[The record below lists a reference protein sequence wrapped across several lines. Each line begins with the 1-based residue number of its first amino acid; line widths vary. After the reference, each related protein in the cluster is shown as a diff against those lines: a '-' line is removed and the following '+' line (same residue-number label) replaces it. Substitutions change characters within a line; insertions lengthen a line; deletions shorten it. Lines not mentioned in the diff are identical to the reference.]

1 MTDEERE
8 EWPCLQHGQCKHF
21 SVNSD
26 RQESTCKRL
35 DHKHFKFAHP
45 WFKSYDCGQMSGQIC
60 KEFEPMEFY
69 KWLYDHWDGIDG
81 YFGKDYK
88 PNGTVW
94 LTIDGDT
101 SVRYGVPYEK
111 FWEGNFLNE
120 DGSLNWEK
128 KMYYKR
134 VRKDCGYRLVTEMRD
149 EDND

>member
-35 DHKHFKFAHP
+35 DHKKYKFAVP
-45 WFKSYDCGQMSGQIC
+45 WFKAYDCGQMSGQIC
-60 KEFEPMEFY
+60 KEFEPKEIC
-69 KWLYDHWDGIDG
+69 KWLYEHWDGIYG
-81 YFGKDYK
+81 YFGEGYK
-88 PNGTVW
+88 PEGKVW

-101 SVRYGVPYEK
+101 SVRYAVLYED
-111 FWEGNFLNE
+111 FWNGTFLND
-120 DGSLNWEK
+120 DGSLKWVE

-134 VRKDCGYRLVTEMRD
+134 TKKYAGYKLVVEKGNY
-149 EDND
+149 ND